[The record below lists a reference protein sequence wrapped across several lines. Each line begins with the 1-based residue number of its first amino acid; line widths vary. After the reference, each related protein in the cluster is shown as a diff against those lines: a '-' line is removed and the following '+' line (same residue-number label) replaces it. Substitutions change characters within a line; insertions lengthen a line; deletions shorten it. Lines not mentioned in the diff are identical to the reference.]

1 MKKKSIKAIAA
12 ALCATLS
19 LGLLAGCG
27 ANSEAASGSDSA
39 ASGSA
44 APESEAV
51 KVEPVKE
58 FTYLGMNTGMTTE
71 EYNAYPLVPLLEE
84 HTGYKVKYDQ
94 TPNGEDTATAI
105 NNIFLNREDYQ
116 AIYVSKDQFY
126 SLLAQ
131 DALKDLTPFIDQST
145 NMKEVISD
153 FGWQTA
159 TKDGKIYALPR
170 KDARKVSNF
179 AIAFRADWLDEYN
192 AENPDKQIT
201 VPSKENGYTMTLSEF
216 RTMLEYFKTK
226 VPQGGVAY
234 RIDPNATVQETIMPA
249 FGICNDWMDVDGKL
263 TYFVDHPNFGSYLEW
278 IQGLY
283 DDGLASYAATPEE
296 PNVVKMMQ
304 AGQLGAGRTFHWNAA
319 AIEGSEGTDDKIGYI
334 SVLVADENKGDLS
347 KVRQF
352 AAEAYQFYTVV
363 PKYATD
369 EQAAAVV
376 DWADKTLDKD
386 FFRLMV
392 LGEEGKTF
400 TIKDDQY
407 WPILPAFNEERNMAD
422 RYLTVCR
429 EEDMAKYWMCRTR
442 KTPAQDKLFSRA
454 NENIYT
460 TGVKSPIAVM
470 PPNEVYDTK
479 FATASRELLTATVQ
493 TMFSNQ
499 RMSVDELR
507 QVFAANGG
515 KEVTDSVNEW
525 YSTWDAKD
533 SYNDVKPVK

>member
-1 MKKKSIKAIAA
+1 MRKKSIKVIAA

-19 LGLLAGCG
+19 LGMLTACG
-27 ANSEAASGSDSA
+27 GNSNSTSEASSGAPTSGADPA
-39 ASGSA
+39 A
-44 APESEAV
+44 
-51 KVEPVKE
+51 VEPVKE

-71 EYNAYPLVPLLEE
+71 EYNNYPLAGLIEE

-94 TPNGEDTATAI
+94 TPNGEDTVTAI
-105 NNIFLNREDYQ
+105 NNIFINREDYQ

-131 DALKDLTPFIDQST
+131 DALKDLTPFIEQT
-145 NMKEVISD
+145 KNMKEVISE
-153 FGWQTA
+153 FGWETA

-170 KDARKVSNF
+170 KDARKVTNY
-179 AIAFRADWLDEYN
+179 AIAFRADWLEEYN
-192 AENPDKQIT
+192 NATSGEKIT
-201 VPSKENGYTMTLSEF
+201 VPSEENGYTMTLSEF

-249 FGICNDWMDVDGKL
+249 FGICNEWMDVDGKL

-278 IQGLY
+278 MQGLF
-283 DDGLASYAATPEE
+283 DEGLASYAATAEE
-296 PNVVKMMQ
+296 PGVVKMMQ
-304 AGQLGAGRTFHWNAA
+304 AGQLGAGRVFHWDAA
-319 AIEGSEGTDDKIGYI
+319 AIEGSETTDDKIGYI
-334 SVLVADENKGDLS
+334 SVLVADENKGDVS
-347 KVRQF
+347 KIRQF
-352 AAEAYQFYTVV
+352 AAEAYQFFTVV

-376 DWADKTLDKD
+376 DWSDKTLDKD

-400 TIKDDQY
+400 KIENDQY
-407 WPILPAFNEERNMAD
+407 YPILPTFTEERNMAD

-429 EEDMAKYWMCRTR
+429 EEDMEKYWLCRTR
-442 KTPAQDKLFSRA
+442 KTPAQDKLFSRS
-454 NENIYT
+454 NLNIYT
-460 TGVKSPIAVM
+460 TGIKSPIAVM

-479 FATASRELLTATVQ
+479 FSTAQRELLTATVQ
-493 TMFSNQ
+493 TMFSDQ

-515 KEVTDSVNEW
+515 KEVTEAVNEW
-525 YSTWDAKD
+525 YSTWDGKE
-533 SYNDVKPVK
+533 SYNPVKPIE